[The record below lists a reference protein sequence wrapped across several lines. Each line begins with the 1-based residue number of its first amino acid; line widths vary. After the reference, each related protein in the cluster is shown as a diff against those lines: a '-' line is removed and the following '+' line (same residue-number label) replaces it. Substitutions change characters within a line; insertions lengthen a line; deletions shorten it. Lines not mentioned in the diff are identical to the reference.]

1 LRLGGK
7 EQIYALSSVGK
18 WSVLDCPPIFSY
30 LFIMSTPLMK
40 QYSEVKAKYPGTVLL
55 FRMGDF
61 FETFDEDAKIT
72 SRVLGITLT
81 KRGNGASGE
90 TPLAGFPHHALDTY
104 LPKLLKAG
112 LRVAICEQLE
122 DPKFAKGIV
131 KRDVIEVVSPGVAF
145 SDKVLDQ
152 KQNNY
157 LAAIALPSAVAT
169 GDDIIGFS
177 YVDISTGEFAAAE
190 IPFRALEQQI
200 NSITPSEILV
210 QKRDKEALQQL
221 LRICYNGLFTTI
233 DDWVFHFDYG
243 YETLIRHF
251 HTQSLKGFGVDT
263 MTVGIA
269 AAGSVMHY
277 LNETQKANLA
287 HILKIVPLNISDTIV
302 LDPSTKRNL
311 EITSSFGGS
320 SDGTLFS
327 VLDRCLTPMGGRLL
341 KKWISHPLKNLD
353 QIRWR
358 SGGVST
364 FVENDSARKK
374 ISAELAEIG
383 DVERLIAKIA
393 TGRATPRDMVAMKY
407 ILRRIP
413 ALKTILNDIPT
424 PPCSEI
430 NSALLP
436 IEPVADAIERAI
448 VDAPPI
454 NFADGGVIRRG
465 YNAELDEL
473 TTLAHSAKEWVAN
486 MQKKERERTGI
497 SSLKIGFN
505 NVFGYYIEITHT
517 HKDKVPA
524 DYIRKQTMTNAERFI
539 TPELKEYEEKILH
552 AEEKILALETTLF
565 NELRM
570 LVASHAGTVQQNAY
584 QIAVIDCIISLAQV
598 AAANGYV
605 RPEINDSAQ
614 LYIEDGRHPVIEILL
629 PVGEKYVSNSVSIDT
644 SENQI
649 LIITGPNMS
658 GKSSYLRQVGLIV
671 LLAQIGSFVPAKKAV
686 IGLVDNI
693 FTRVGASDNIASG
706 ESTFLV
712 EMHEAANIVNRATS
726 RSLILLDEVG
736 RGTSTFDGISIA
748 WALTEYLHEH
758 IGARTLFATHYH
770 ELNELA
776 ELFPRIKNYKVDV
789 REYGDKV
796 IFLHTVTPGTA
807 DHSYGIQVA
816 KMAGLPEELTERAKK
831 ILNNLEDTQ
840 LRPHGMSDGERPED
854 LLHLRAGGRR
864 KIGPNT
870 EEKIQLTMFE
880 MKDDELRATLT
891 KLDINSLTPLEAL
904 KILAKLKENSSPHQ
918 K

>member
-1 LRLGGK
+1 
-7 EQIYALSSVGK
+7 
-18 WSVLDCPPIFSY
+18 
-30 LFIMSTPLMK
+30 MSTPLMK
-40 QYSEVKAKYPGTVLL
+40 QYSEVKAKYPGTILL

-81 KRGNGASGE
+81 RRGNGAAGE

-112 LRVAICEQLE
+112 FRVAICEQLE

-157 LAAIALPSAVAT
+157 LAAIALPSALAT

-177 YVDISTGEFAAAE
+177 YVDISTGEFATAE

-200 NSITPSEILV
+200 NSITPSEIIV
-210 QKRDKEALQQL
+210 QKRDRDTLQQL
-221 LRICYNGLFTTI
+221 LKTCYSGLFTTI

-243 YETLIRHF
+243 YETLVRHF
-251 HTQSLKGFGVDT
+251 HTQSLKGFGIDT
-263 MTVGIA
+263 MSVGIA
-269 AAGSVMHY
+269 ASGSVMHY

-287 HILKIVPLNISDTIV
+287 HIQKIVPYNISDTIV

-311 EITSSFGGS
+311 EITSSFGGT

-327 VLDRCLTPMGGRLL
+327 VLDRTLTPMGGRLL
-341 KKWISHPLKNLD
+341 KKWISHPLKSLD

-364 FVENDSARKK
+364 FVENDSTRKK
-374 ISAELAEIG
+374 ISVELAEIG

-393 TGRATPRDMVAMKY
+393 TGRATPRDMVAMKH

-413 ALKTILNDIPT
+413 ALKTILNDIT
-424 PPCSEI
+424 TSPCSEI
-430 NSALLP
+430 NSSLQPLDSA
-436 IEPVADAIERAI
+436 ADAIEHAI
-448 VDAPPI
+448 VDAPPM
-454 NFADGGVIRRG
+454 NFADGGVIRHG

-517 HKDKVPA
+517 HKDKVPG

-539 TPELKEYEEKILH
+539 TPELKEYEKKILH

-570 LVASHAGTVQQNAY
+570 LVASHAGTIQQNAQ
-584 QIAVIDCIISLAQV
+584 QIAVLDCLVSLAQV
-598 AAANGYV
+598 AVANQYV
-605 RPEINDSAQ
+605 LPQVNDSTQ

-644 SENQI
+644 NENQI

-658 GKSSYLRQVGLIV
+658 GKSSYLRQIGLIV
-671 LLAQIGSFVPAKKAV
+671 LLAQIGSFVPAKKAAV
-686 IGLVDNI
+686 GLVDNI

-796 IFLHTVTPGTA
+796 VFLHTVTPGTA

-831 ILNNLEDTQ
+831 ILSNLEETQ
-840 LRPHGMSDGERPED
+840 LRPHGNADEGQLQD
-854 LLHLRAGGRR
+854 TLHLHAGGR
-864 KIGPNT
+864 KTIAPNT
-870 EEKIQLTMFE
+870 ADKIQLTMFE
-880 MKDDELRATLT
+880 MKDDELRSALN

-904 KILAKLKENSSPHQ
+904 KILAKLKENSSLNQ
-918 K
+918 